1 MLKAREATRPTFLDG
16 AVSDQELLAE
26 CSALASGRYAGW
38 HVERVQDQ
46 STSDEPPVLRE
57 IWLADREH
65 GGTEIV
71 RLQRHDRQDSVM
83 WQPVSS
89 LLWLP
94 GVF

>member
-1 MLKAREATRPTFLDG
+1 MLEAREATRPTFLDG

-26 CSALASGRYAGW
+26 CSALASGHYAGW
-38 HVERVQDQ
+38 RMERMQDQ
-46 STSDEPPVLRE
+46 AAPDEPPVLRE

-71 RLQRHDRQDSVM
+71 RLQRLDQQDTVV
-83 WQPVSS
+83 WRPVSS